1 MTRVLVLDIPGWT
14 DKFDTDAEA
23 HRQFDDIIRRVEDTV
38 PLVRVMCAGR
48 LAMNARGLSRYYGS
62 ELAAAN
68 ALGVAH
74 PNARIGIADGLYAA
88 VFAAHAAH
96 PVLVVPP
103 GLSADFLAPMPVTQL
118 GDPEMADLLFRL
130 GVTTL
135 GAFAALDAV
144 SVQERFGFSGERLH
158 RLARGLDDTPIVPRD
173 IPVAYDRVTE
183 FEPAITRADELAF
196 ALRATADDVI
206 GSIARDRL
214 ACTAVWVTLTTE
226 RGTTHERCWAHP
238 TVFTGADVIDRVRW
252 QLDSIARLTTDTSTE
267 GFAGDGI
274 VRVRIAPDQLS
285 PQSRYEK
292 GIWGAPSHDRIHSV
306 LSRVQSILG
315 HDGVLSVTVGGGR
328 TLADRE
334 KFSPWGDKP
343 VVTHNPA
350 RPWPGSLPALV
361 PTTVYRTGTPVELH
375 GTSPIRP
382 AEVLSEA
389 PRWLVHNG
397 RQRELI
403 AWSGP
408 WPLHERWWDG
418 GSLNFRLQA
427 VDTVGTA
434 WVLLSDGDTWT
445 IEARYD

>member
-1 MTRVLVLDIPGWT
+1 MTRVLVLDIPGWL
-14 DKFDTDAEA
+14 DSFDTEAEA
-23 HRQFDDIIRRVEDTV
+23 HRQFDDVIRRVEDTV
-38 PLVRVMCAGR
+38 PLVRVMRAGR
-48 LAMNARGLSRYYGS
+48 IAMNARGPARYYGS
-62 ELAAAN
+62 EAAAAA
-68 ALGVAH
+68 ALRATH
-74 PNARIGIADGLYAA
+74 SAARIGIADGLYAA
-88 VFAAHAAH
+88 SFAAQAAH
-96 PVLVVPP
+96 PVLVVPS

-135 GAFAALDAV
+135 GGFAALDAV
-144 SVQERFGFSGERLH
+144 SVQERFGFGGERLH

-173 IPVAYDRVTE
+173 IPVTYDRVTD
-183 FEPAITRADELAF
+183 FEPAIARADELAF
-196 ALRATADDVI
+196 ALRATADDFI
-206 GSIARDRL
+206 DSIACDRL
-214 ACTAVWVTLTTE
+214 ACTAVWVTLATE
-226 RGTTHERCWAHP
+226 RGTIHERCWAHP

-285 PQSRYEK
+285 PQSRFEK

-315 HDGVLSVTVGGGR
+315 HEGVLSVTVGGGR

-334 KFSPWGDKP
+334 IFSPWGDKP
-343 VVTHNPA
+343 VITHEPA

-375 GTSPIRP
+375 GTAPIRP

-418 GSLNFRLQA
+418 GSLNFRIQA
-427 VDTVGTA
+427 VDTIGTA

>member
-1 MTRVLVLDIPGWT
+1 MTRILVLDIPGWSEG
-14 DKFDTDAEA
+14 FDTEADA
-23 HRQFDDIIRRVEDTV
+23 HRQFDDVIRLVEDTV
-38 PLVRVMCAGR
+38 PLVRVISAGR
-48 LAMNARGLSRYYGS
+48 IAMNARGPARYYGS
-62 ELAAAN
+62 ETAAAT
-68 ALGVAH
+68 ALRAAH
-74 PNARIGIADGLYAA
+74 PAARIGIADGLYAA
-88 VFAAHAAH
+88 VFAAQAAH

-103 GLSADFLAPMPVTQL
+103 GGSAEFLAPMPVAQL
-118 GDPEMADLLFRL
+118 GDPNMAELLFRL

-135 GAFAALDAV
+135 GGFAALDAV
-144 SVQERFGFSGERLH
+144 SVQERFGFGGERLH

-173 IPVAYDRVTE
+173 IPVDYVRVVE
-183 FEPAITRADELAF
+183 FEPAIVRADELAF
-196 ALRATADDVI
+196 GVRATADDMI
-206 GSIARDRL
+206 ESIARNRL

-226 RGTTHERCWAHP
+226 RGVTHERCWAHP

-334 KFSPWGDKP
+334 IFSPWGDKP
-343 VVTHNPA
+343 VTTHNPA
-350 RPWPGSLPALV
+350 RPWPGSLPTLV

-375 GTSPIRP
+375 GVAPILP
-382 AEVLSEA
+382 AETLSEA
-389 PRWLVHNG
+389 PRWLVREG

-408 WPLHERWWDG
+408 WPIHERWWDG
-418 GSLNFRLQA
+418 GSLNYRLQA
-427 VDTVGTA
+427 VDTLGTA
-434 WVLLSDGDTWT
+434 WVLLSEDGLWT

>member
-1 MTRVLVLDIPGWT
+1 MTRVLVLDIPDWV
-14 DKFDTDAEA
+14 DSFDTEAEA
-23 HRQFDDIIRRVEDTV
+23 HRRFDEVIRRVEDTV
-38 PLVRVMCAGR
+38 PLVRVMRAGR
-48 LAMNARGLSRYYGS
+48 LAMNARGPARYYGS
-62 ELAAAN
+62 ETAAAT
-68 ALGVAH
+68 ALRATH
-74 PNARIGIADGLYAA
+74 PAARIGIADGLYAA
-88 VFAAHAAH
+88 SFAAHAAH

-118 GDPEMADLLFRL
+118 GDPDIADLLFRL

-135 GAFAALDAV
+135 GGFAALDAV
-144 SVQERFGFSGERLH
+144 SVQERFGFGGERLH

-173 IPVAYDRVTE
+173 IPATYDRVIE
-183 FEPAITRADELAF
+183 FEPAIARADELAF
-196 ALRATADDVI
+196 ALRATADNLID
-206 GSIARDRL
+206 SIARDRL

-274 VRVRIAPDQLS
+274 VRVRIAPDQLN
-285 PQSRYEK
+285 PQSRFEK
-292 GIWGAPSHDRIHSV
+292 GIWGAPSNDRIHSV

-334 KFSPWGDKP
+334 IFSPWGDKP
-343 VVTHNPA
+343 VITHNPS

-361 PTTVYRTGTPVELH
+361 PTTVYRMGTPVELH
-375 GTSPIRP
+375 GAAPIHP

-408 WPLHERWWDG
+408 WPIHERWWDG

-434 WVLLSDGDTWT
+434 WVLLSDGKTWT